1 VKSSSPRGAAAT
13 SLRLHS
19 QVDRKERVICVDRS
33 DRERG
38 SAGKLEVH
46 EAGLLHR
53 AFSIYVL
60 NRRGEMLL
68 QRRAGCKYHF
78 AGLWSNT
85 CCGHPRPGEPTR
97 LAASRRLNEE
107 LGFSTK
113 LTEVCELVYRARD
126 PESGLIEHEYL
137 HVFQG
142 VFGGEPR
149 PNPDEVGACR
159 WMSIPDVRLGLREEP
174 LDFTPWFAL
183 LFARV
188 FPDAETE
195 RRLA

>member
-1 VKSSSPRGAAAT
+1 
-13 SLRLHS
+13 LHS
-19 QVDRKERVICVDRS
+19 QEDLRERVICVDRR
-33 DRERG
+33 DQERG
-38 SAGKLEVH
+38 AAGKLEVH
-46 EAGLLHR
+46 EEGLLHR

-60 NRRGEMLL
+60 NREGEMLL

-113 LTEVCELVYRARD
+113 LTEVSQLTYRAQD
-126 PESGLIEHEYL
+126 PVSGLIEHEYL
-137 HVFQG
+137 HVFRG
-142 VFGGEPR
+142 IYGGEPR
-149 PNPDEVGACR
+149 PNPHEVDAWR
-159 WMSIPDVRLGLREEP
+159 WMPIPQVRNSLRDDP
-174 LDFTPWFAL
+174 GDFTPWFAL

-188 FPDAETE
+188 FPDLYQH